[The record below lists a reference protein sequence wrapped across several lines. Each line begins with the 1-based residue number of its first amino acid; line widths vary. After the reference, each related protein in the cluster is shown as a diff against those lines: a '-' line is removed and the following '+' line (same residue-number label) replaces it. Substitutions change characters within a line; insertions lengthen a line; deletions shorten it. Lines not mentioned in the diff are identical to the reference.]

1 MKPKAA
7 QVRQQQSLN
16 RRTNLEASAARA
28 QQELY
33 ARQAHMNNMAGMQR
47 GNPLYGHPMRTRDPN
62 RGVITQAEWDEVV
75 ERHEDSGRCFRYGFG
90 ILVVLCLLLLTFSK
104 YDEEY
109 NIEVPQVESGKGFG
123 ELLNPERFSSTT
135 TATAEATTPKE
146 ELESYYHTLGVEG
159 RLNLTQTGTEGTGAD
174 GAAAADNKAAED
186 PDKARRREN
195 YLVRQQIKHAF
206 AHHQEKHGQLVHCG
220 RSCEA
225 ENKQVELA
233 YSKLTSQVDRELF
246 KVLLDVNDTMS
257 ARSTSPAQL
266 KKKYEEK
273 RQRILE
279 TEEDEVDRNMA
290 LEELRDAYEI
300 IENPDARKY
309 YLLYG
314 AKPPEQMRHV
324 SARHG
329 GWGQEMALGTF
340 KFRIIIM
347 WLEFLHRHIG
357 VWGETLVLGS
367 VVLFVLSRLPQALAD
382 SQRLLDEFDMQDQH
396 AEEERAEKA
405 E

>member
-16 RRTNLEASAARA
+16 RRAKLEESAARV
-28 QQELY
+28 QQDLY
-33 ARQAHMNNMAGMQR
+33 ARQALMRNMAGGQQ
-47 GNPLYGHPMRTRDPN
+47 GNAMYGRPVRNSDPN
-62 RGVITQAEWDEVV
+62 RGVITQAEWDELV
-75 ERHEDSGRCFRYGFG
+75 ERHEDSGKCFRYFFG
-90 ILVVLCLLLLTFSK
+90 ILILLCLLLLAFSK

-109 NIEVPQVESGKGFG
+109 NLEVPQVESGRGFG
-123 ELLNPERFSSTT
+123 ELLNPDRFSSTT
-135 TATAEATTPKE
+135 ETAATSKE
-146 ELESYYHTLGVEG
+146 ELEHYYHTLGVDG
-159 RLNLTQTGTEGTGAD
+159 RLNLSSKD
-174 GAAAADNKAAED
+174 GHAAAATAVEENAEED

-195 YLVRQQIKHAF
+195 YVVRQQIKHAF
-206 AHHQEKHGQLVHCG
+206 ATHQEKQGQLVHCG
-220 RSCEA
+220 RTCEA

-233 YSKLTSQVDRELF
+233 YNKLVSQVDRELF
-246 KVLLDVNDTMS
+246 KVLLDANDTMS
-257 ARSTSPAQL
+257 VRSTTPAQL

-279 TEEDEVDRNMA
+279 TEKDEVDRNMA
-290 LEELRDAYEI
+290 LEELKDAYDI
-300 IENPDARKY
+300 IENADARKY

-347 WLEFLHRHIG
+347 WLDFLHTYLG
-357 VWGETLVLGS
+357 VWGETFVLGS

-382 SQRLLDEFDMQDQH
+382 ADRLLDQFDLQDEH
-396 AEEERAEKA
+396 AEKEKKEATKA

>member
-16 RRTNLEASAARA
+16 RRTKLEESAARV
-28 QQELY
+28 QQDLY
-33 ARQAHMNNMAGMQR
+33 ARQALMRNMAGGPP
-47 GNPLYGHPMRTRDPN
+47 GNMMYGRPLRNRDPN
-62 RGVITQAEWDEVV
+62 RGVITQAEWDELV
-75 ERHEDSGRCFRYGFG
+75 ERHEDSGKCFRYFFG
-90 ILVVLCLLLLTFSK
+90 ILVLACILLLSFSK

-109 NIEVPQVESGKGFG
+109 NLEVPQVESGKGFG
-123 ELLNPERFSSTT
+123 ELLNPGRFSSNGAEA
-135 TATAEATTPKE
+135 ATAATSKE
-146 ELESYYHTLGVEG
+146 ELEEYYHTLGVDG
-159 RLNLTQTGTEGTGAD
+159 RLNLSRAD
-174 GAAAADNKAAED
+174 APDAAAGSVSADAEED

-195 YLVRQQIKHAF
+195 YLVRQQIKRAF
-206 AHHQEKHGQLVHCG
+206 ATHQEKHGQLVHCG
-220 RSCEA
+220 RTCEA

-233 YSKLTSQVDRELF
+233 YNKLVSQVDRELF
-246 KVLLDVNDTMS
+246 KVLLDANDS
-257 ARSTSPAQL
+257 LSVRSTTPAQL

-279 TEEDEVDRNMA
+279 TEKDEIDRSMA
-290 LEELRDAYEI
+290 LEELKDAYEI
-300 IENPDARKY
+300 LENPDARKY

-347 WLEFLHRHIG
+347 WLDFLHKYIG

-382 SQRLLDEFDMQDQH
+382 SQRLLDEFDLQDKH
-396 AEEERAEKA
+396 AEEERTETARAE
-405 E
+405 